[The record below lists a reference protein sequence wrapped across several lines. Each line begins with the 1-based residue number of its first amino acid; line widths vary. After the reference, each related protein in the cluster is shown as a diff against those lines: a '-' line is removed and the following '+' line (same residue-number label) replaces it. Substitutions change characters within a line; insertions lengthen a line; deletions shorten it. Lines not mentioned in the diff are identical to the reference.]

1 MQSLKELFFKIEYAC
16 DLSELKLTKNSKS
29 EAPINKLIAGWYVAS
44 AVTRSNDPSIRFLA
58 LVLIL
63 RLATNERL
71 IANE

>member
-1 MQSLKELFFKIEYAC
+1 
-16 DLSELKLTKNSKS
+16 
-29 EAPINKLIAGWYVAS
+29 VAS